1 MARSPQPLP
10 EPLPLNGAE
19 LHIRLILQALA
30 DQITAV
36 WTGKSNDTNDEDADK
51 TTGVDALA
59 RAIPARDFMVCRV
72 PAHELVDVEKEEAEK
87 AKQESEKVME
97 GWMAEGGVWLEENGE
112 KRWIGAESAPE

>member
-1 MARSPQPLP
+1 MP

-72 PAHELVDVEKEEAEK
+72 PAHELVDVEKEEAKK

-112 KRWIGAESAPE
+112 KRWIGAESTPE